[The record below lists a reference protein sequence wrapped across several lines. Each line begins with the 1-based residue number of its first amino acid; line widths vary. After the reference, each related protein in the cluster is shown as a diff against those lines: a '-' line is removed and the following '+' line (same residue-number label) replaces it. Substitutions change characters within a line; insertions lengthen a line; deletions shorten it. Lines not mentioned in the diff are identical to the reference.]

1 MIDTSKIPSKGI
13 VYALYKDK
21 VVFKKY
27 ASVDQVNT
35 SEEDLLEFHC
45 FDAKKEYR
53 YIDRKELVIT
63 DERYEYSYEEE
74 KIVTLYKKDGTL
86 DSIDQRDQLENRLK
100 VTVVNYIDYDEND
113 LLRIINYRLK
123 EVE

>member
-21 VVFKKY
+21 VVFEKY
-27 ASVDQVNT
+27 ASVDTLNT

-63 DERYEYSYEEE
+63 DEDYTEFYEETV
-74 KIVTLYKKDGTL
+74 VTLYKKNGTL
-86 DSIDQRDQLENRLK
+86 ESIDQRDQLENRLK

>member
-21 VVFKKY
+21 VVFEKY
-27 ASVDQVNT
+27 ASVDTLNT
-35 SEEDLLEFHC
+35 SEESLLEFHC

-53 YIDRKELVIT
+53 YINEQELVIT
-63 DERYEYSYEEE
+63 DEDYTEFYEETV
-74 KIVTLYKKDGTL
+74 VTLYKKNGTL
-86 DSIDQRDQLENRLK
+86 ESIDQRDQLENRLK

>member
-27 ASVDQVNT
+27 ASVDTLNT
-35 SEEDLLEFHC
+35 PEEDLLEFHC

-53 YIDRKELVIT
+53 YINDKEKVIT
-63 DERYEYSYEEE
+63 DEDYTEFYEETV
-74 KIVTLYKKDGTL
+74 VTLYKKDGTL
-86 DSIDQRDQLENRLK
+86 DSIDQRDQLDQRLK